1 VYAPFSG
8 TADEAGMKHP
18 SGSALEGSNMT
29 QERRLRIALIV
40 VGIVF
45 VAGVYPLMNLWPA
58 GFRWQP
64 EQPEYEQMIAV
75 IYAVLG
81 IFLIRASR
89 DPFNHLSLIWFTV
102 WSSLAHAVLMAVH
115 AVMDLSE
122 WVHLVGD
129 VPALVIITVALAV
142 LTPRR
147 LASPTP

>member
-1 VYAPFSG
+1 
-8 TADEAGMKHP
+8 
-18 SGSALEGSNMT
+18 
-29 QERRLRIALIV
+29 
-40 VGIVF
+40 
-45 VAGVYPLMNLWPA
+45 
-58 GFRWQP
+58 
-64 EQPEYEQMIAV
+64 V

-129 VPALVIITVALAV
+129 VPALVIIAVVLAV

-147 LASPTP
+147 LASPAP